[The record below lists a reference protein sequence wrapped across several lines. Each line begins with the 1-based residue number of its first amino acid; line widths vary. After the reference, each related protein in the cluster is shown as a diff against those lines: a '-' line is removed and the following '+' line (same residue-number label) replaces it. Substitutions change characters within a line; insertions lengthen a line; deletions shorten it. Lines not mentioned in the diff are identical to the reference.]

1 MGSRQADPSA
11 PLRNASLGMTRLRWD
26 GSLRPRDDSVSAEAG
41 WARLRRVLDFSKNE
55 GRVAG
60 WLKPSPD
67 TKRKANAGP
76 HSTSIASQSPL
87 RAGFRLVP
95 ARRGLLRTASYF
107 CCSGWQ
113 RLGGGGFER
122 GCAAYFVFRIG
133 RPGFPRTAPARVR
146 RGLVLGY
153 LALPTELPG
162 FAAYLISRK
171 TAGGLRHE

>member
-1 MGSRQADPSA
+1 
-11 PLRNASLGMTRLRWD
+11 MTRLRWD

-55 GRVAG
+55 GRVAA

-133 RPGFPRTAPARVR
+133 RPGFPGLRL
-146 RGLVLGY
+146 RGSAAGLSWAIFLRS
-153 LALPTELPG
+153 LRELPG